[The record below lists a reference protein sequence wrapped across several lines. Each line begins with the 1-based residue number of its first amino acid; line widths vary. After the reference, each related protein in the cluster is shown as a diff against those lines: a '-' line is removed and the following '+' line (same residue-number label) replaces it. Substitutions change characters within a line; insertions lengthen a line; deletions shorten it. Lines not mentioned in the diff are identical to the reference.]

1 MKALITGASSG
12 IGRSISEYLS
22 GYGYELFVVS
32 RDKEKLESIYK
43 DFDVKVTCIG
53 LDLSK
58 KKNCYQLYNML
69 RDEKIDIL
77 VNNAGMGDAGD
88 FIETSLD
95 KELEM
100 LNLNVQAYHIL
111 TKLFLKDFVKRDYG
125 RILNV
130 GSIAGFM
137 PGPYM
142 ASYYA
147 TKNYIVSLSMAI
159 DYELKK
165 MGSNVHISIYCPGP
179 VKTNFSKRANVHFKI
194 NSITSENAGKY
205 AIEGMFKNKLIIIP
219 CNMKILKILIKIVP
233 ISIVMMV
240 NSKIEERASK

>member
-22 GYGYELFVVS
+22 EFGYELFVVA

-43 DFDVKVTCIG
+43 DFGVKVTCIG

-58 KKNCYQLYNML
+58 KKNCYHLYNMV

-100 LNLNVQAYHIL
+100 LSLNVQAYHIL
-111 TKLFLKDFVKRDYG
+111 TKLFLRDFVKRDYG

-147 TKNYIVSLSMAI
+147 TKNYVVSLSMAV

-165 MGSNVHISIYCPGP
+165 IGSNVHISVFCPGP

-194 NSITSENAGKY
+194 GSITSEDAGRC
-205 AIEGMFKNKLIIIP
+205 AVDGMFKNKLLIIP
-219 CNMKILKILIKIVP
+219 YNMKILKFLMKVVP
-233 ISIVMMV
+233 IHIVMFV
-240 NSKIEERASK
+240 NSKIEERASG